1 QLTGDPELALSN
13 AFARV
18 VEQQAAPVS
27 STDILAAERSIIAAR
42 FRGSRSGYLSA
53 IAQAH
58 TSLSVA
64 RGVIGDELR
73 HARIESRFRV
83 SAPSGREIADY
94 QDSYGDLNARRGR
107 TKGRVQRLG
116 GHGAGCARAA
126 ARTPQRMNGP
136 VGSRSP

>member
-1 QLTGDPELALSN
+1 K
-13 AFARV
+13 
-18 VEQQAAPVS
+18 AAPVS

-73 HARIESRFRV
+73 HGRIESRFRV

-94 QDSYGDLNARRGR
+94 QDSYGDLSARLMSA
-107 TKGRVQRLG
+107 Q
-116 GHGAGCARAA
+116 RAA
-126 ARTPQRMNGP
+126 LSEATCWRDQMPEPSEVDLTNYLPFLALTG
-136 VGSRSP
+136 